1 MFVIH
6 DLDHT
11 EICADL
17 EVLSGQM
24 KVAGYELD
32 SKLLLH
38 DIEEREKKVDYVT
51 RAQPCI

>member
-1 MFVIH
+1 LI
-6 DLDHT
+6 T

-38 DIEEREKKVDYVT
+38 DIEQREKKVDYVT